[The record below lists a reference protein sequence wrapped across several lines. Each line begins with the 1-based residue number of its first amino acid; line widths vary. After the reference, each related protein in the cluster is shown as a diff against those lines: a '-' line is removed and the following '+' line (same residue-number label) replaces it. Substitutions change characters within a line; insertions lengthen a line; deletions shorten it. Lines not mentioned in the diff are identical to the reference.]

1 MPTIEITRRV
11 SVPDPQKIERYRT
24 APQNGPRILFFSGGT
39 ALQNV
44 SRDIIKYTHNSIHL
58 ITPFDSGGSSA
69 VLRDEFSMPAVG
81 DIRNRLM
88 SLADDSVLGNPE
100 IYDFFT
106 HRLDKTATQQ
116 ELRNELKE
124 LSEGHHPLILAVPYP
139 MRKLIQSS
147 MISIKNHISDSFDLR
162 GASLGNLVLTAG
174 YLDNGRQL
182 APVIYLFSKL
192 AEVRGI
198 VRPIANA
205 TAQLAVSLA
214 DNRTVIGQHL
224 ITGKETAPLSTKIK
238 NIWLAESQ
246 ESPKHVSLSISSR
259 TSALINEAELICYPM
274 GSFYSSV
281 IANLLPQGVGTS
293 IAQTK
298 CPKVFIPNTGTDVE
312 LVGHTLSE
320 QIETLLFH
328 LKKDNAS
335 TITTND
341 VLNLIVLDSDSTRY
355 NGSINND
362 MLSREGISVVS
373 YDLITNQSSPYIDA
387 AVLNRILLSLC

>member
-69 VLRDEFSMPAVG
+69 VLRDEFFMPAVG

-100 IYDFFT
+100 IYAFFT

-214 DNRTVIGQHL
+214 DNQTVIGQHL
-224 ITGKETAPLSTKIK
+224 ITGKETAPLSTKIE

-246 ESPKHVSLSISSR
+246 KSPKPVSLSISSR

-328 LKKDNAS
+328 LKRDNAS
-335 TITTND
+335 TIDTHD

>member
-1 MPTIEITRRV
+1 MPTIVITRRV

-69 VLRDEFSMPAVG
+69 VLRNEFSMPAVG

>member
-11 SVPDPQKIERYRT
+11 NVPDPLKIERYRT
-24 APQNGPRILFFSGGT
+24 APQNGPRVLFFSGGT
-39 ALQNV
+39 ALQGV
-44 SRDIIKYTHNSIHL
+44 SRDIIKYTHNSVHL

-100 IYDFFT
+100 IYAFFT
-106 HRLDKTATQQ
+106 HRLNTEASQQ
-116 ELRNELKE
+116 ELRTELAE
-124 LSEGHHPLILAVPYP
+124 LAEGTHPLILAVPYP
-139 MRKLIQSS
+139 MRKLIQTS
-147 MISIKNHISDSFDLR
+147 MISIRNHISDAFDLR
-162 GASLGNLVLTAG
+162 GASLGNLVLAAG

-192 AEVRGI
+192 AEVRGT
-198 VRPIANA
+198 VRPIANV

-214 DNRTVIGQHL
+214 NGENIIGQHR
-224 ITGKETAPLSTKIK
+224 ITGKETAPLTTKIDS
-238 NIWLAESQ
+238 IWLAESQ
-246 ESPKHVSLSISSR
+246 QSSEPVSVSISDR

-281 IANLLPQGVGTS
+281 IANLLPSGVGES
-293 IAQTK
+293 IARTK
-298 CPKVFIPNTGTDVE
+298 CPKVFIPNTGTDAEV
-312 LVGHTLSE
+312 VGHTLTE

-328 LKKDNAS
+328 LKKDAPS
-335 TITTND
+335 TIATSD
-341 VLNLIVLDSDSTRY
+341 VLNLIVIDSDATRY
-355 NGSINND
+355 NGSLNHD
-362 MLSREGISVVS
+362 MLSREGITVVS
-373 YDLITNQSSPYIDA
+373 CDLITNQSSPYIDA